1 MPKDDK
7 MRNLLVKATTDKGFR
22 EEFLADPARVGR
34 KHGVSFNKNQLK
46 SIKETAVFIDS
57 TKDLI
62 IGQPEPKYPLDPILV
77 RWKIDEIF
85 TAMKFRDPHI
95 FYPVPW
101 SYYLDRGRRRL

>member
-1 MPKDDK
+1 MPKEEK

-22 EEFLADPARVGR
+22 EEFLADPARIGR

-46 SIKETAVFIDS
+46 NIKETAVFIDS

-62 IGQPEPKYPLDPILV
+62 IAQPEPDYPLDSILV

-85 TAMKFRDPHI
+85 TAIKFRDPHI
-95 FYPVPW
+95 FYPPRW
-101 SYYLDRGRRRL
+101 SYLLERDRRRL